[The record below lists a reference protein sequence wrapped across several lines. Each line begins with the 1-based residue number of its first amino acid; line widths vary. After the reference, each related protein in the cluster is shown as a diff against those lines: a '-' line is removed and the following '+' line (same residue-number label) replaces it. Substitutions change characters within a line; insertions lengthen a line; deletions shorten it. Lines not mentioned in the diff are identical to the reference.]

1 MAMIKFSTPEE
12 MNAAIMNMNK
22 AVMNEMSVIMNRQ

>member
-1 MAMIKFSTPEE
+1 MIKFSTPEE

-22 AVMNEMSVIMNRQ
+22 AVMNEMSVIMNRP